1 MSEIV
6 LALCTV
12 PAEFDAGPLAHE
24 LVDLGVAACVS
35 VLPGVRSVY
44 KWEGVIETA
53 QEQQLV
59 IKTTRRQVDA
69 LWSALKSRHPYDVPE
84 FIVVPVTE
92 GNQEYLDWV
101 RNTVNSESGQ
111 KAKDRSQR

>member
-6 LALCTV
+6 VALCTV
-12 PAEFDAGPLAHE
+12 PAEFDAGPLAKD

-35 VLPGVRSVY
+35 MLPGVRSVY
-44 KWEGVIETA
+44 KWQGVAETA

-59 IKTTRRQVDA
+59 IKTTRQQVDA
-69 LWSALKSRHPYDVPE
+69 LWTALRSRHPYDVPE
-84 FIVVPVTE
+84 FIVVPVTG

-101 RNTVNSESGQ
+101 KDSVASE
-111 KAKDRSQR
+111 KP